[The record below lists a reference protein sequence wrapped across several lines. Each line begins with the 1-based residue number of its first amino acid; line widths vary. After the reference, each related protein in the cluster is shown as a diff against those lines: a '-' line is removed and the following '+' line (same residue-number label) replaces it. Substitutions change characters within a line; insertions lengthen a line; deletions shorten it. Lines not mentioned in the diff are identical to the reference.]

1 MMPGLGGMNP
11 NQMKKI
17 MKQMGMKSSELNA
30 NRVVIESD
38 SGNLIIEQPQVTVME
53 IQGKK
58 TYTILGN
65 EKEETAGVP
74 EEDVKMVAEQTGKT
88 EEEAKTALEEANGDL
103 AEAIQKLKE

>member
-30 NRVVIESD
+30 SRVVIERD
-38 SGNLIIEQPQVTVME
+38 SGNLIIEQPQVTIME

-58 TYTILGN
+58 TYTIIGN
-65 EKEETAGVP
+65 ERGEEKGIP
-74 EEDVKMVAEQTGKT
+74 EEDIKLVAEQTGKS
-88 EEEAKTALEEANGDL
+88 EEEAKTALEESNGDL
-103 AEAIQKLKE
+103 AEAIQNLKE